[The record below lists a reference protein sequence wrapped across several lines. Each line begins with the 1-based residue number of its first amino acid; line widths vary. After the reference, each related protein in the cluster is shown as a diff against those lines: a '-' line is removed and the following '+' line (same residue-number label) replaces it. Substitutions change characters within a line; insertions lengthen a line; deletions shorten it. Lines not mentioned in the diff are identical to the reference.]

1 LNIALIGTIAQST
14 ILFRKDMILS
24 LVSKEHRVFVF
35 CVDFTNITKK
45 QIKELGAIPVEY
57 TLNRSGLNPLK
68 DILDTIKLSKK
79 LKKFKIDISF
89 SYFVKPVI
97 FGTIASKLAGVSKRF
112 AMLEGLGYVF
122 TNLPNGVTIKQNILR
137 VVQVFLYRLS
147 MPLLEKIIFLNPD
160 DPKDLIEKYNIKVK
174 QLEVLGAIGLNLD
187 EYPYSKVQTNII
199 KFIFV
204 GRLLAEKGIFEYV
217 KATQII
223 KKEFPKVDF
232 IVLGGL
238 DTLNPGGLKQVELDS
253 LLKDDIITYVGYVN
267 NVYEWIKNS
276 SVFVLPSYREGVPRS
291 TQEAMAIG
299 RAVITTNV
307 AGCRETVIDGINGFL
322 IPPFK
327 IDELVTSM
335 KKFIQN
341 PELIEQMGNESYKI
355 AKDKFDAKKV
365 NDKLI
370 KILEI

>member
-14 ILFRKDMILS
+14 MLFRKDMILS
-24 LVSKEHRVFVF
+24 LVSKEYRVFVF

-45 QIKELGAIPVEY
+45 QIKELGAIPVDY

-79 LKKFKIDISF
+79 LKKLKIDISF

-217 KATQII
+217 KAAQII

-267 NVYEWIKNS
+267 NVYEWIKHS
-276 SVFVLPSYREGVPRS
+276 SVFVLPSYREGFPRS

-341 PELIEQMGNESYKI
+341 PKLIEQMGYESYKI

-365 NDKLI
+365 NDKII

>member
-45 QIKELGAIPVEY
+45 QIKELGAIPVDY

-79 LKKFKIDISF
+79 LKKLKIDISF

-122 TNLPNGVTIKQNILR
+122 TNLQNGVTIKQNILR

-217 KATQII
+217 KAAQII

-253 LLKDDIITYVGYVN
+253 LLKDDIITYVSYVN
-267 NVYEWIKNS
+267 NVYEWIKHS
-276 SVFVLPSYREGVPRS
+276 SVFVLPSYREGFPRS

-341 PELIEQMGNESYKI
+341 PKLIEQMGYESYKI

-365 NDKLI
+365 NAKLI
-370 KILEI
+370 RILEI